1 MFSPFPGGPGETT
14 VPDIF
19 LLRRVPLPVRCEPLI
34 HRRQERIVFR
44 IAHHLVRIVFGV
56 FDRDVDDLAVL
67 QLEALA
73 LEFVQNGLADAVACE
88 LVAAEQLLCGEIR
101 LLRGQLS
108 VEAVGVLLVLGGQL
122 VKLLLKLLGLVIRL
136 ELCEIL
142 VAGGKL
148 LGKLI
153 KLCLIGCDIGSG
165 DEFLFNDLGDLL
177 GLVCGKLNSELLEMN
192 L

>member
-1 MFSPFPGGPGETT
+1 MFINQLKSIFDEYHQSHITFPVQASNEI
-14 VPDIF
+14 VNILVSDI
-19 LLRRVPLPVRCEPLI
+19 
-34 HRRQERIVFR
+34 
-44 IAHHLVRIVFGV
+44 
-56 FDRDVDDLAVL
+56 VL
-67 QLEALA
+67 C
-73 LEFVQNGLADAVACE
+73 V
-88 LVAAEQLLCGEIR
+88 
-101 LLRGQLS
+101 
-108 VEAVGVLLVLGGQL
+108 QL
-122 VKLLLKLLGLVIRL
+122 VELLLKLLGLVIRL

-177 GLVCGKLNSELLEMN
+177 GLVCGKLNSELLEKY